1 MVALALHRQTSIKRQ
16 ESTEEIEETDR
27 RLEQSHA
34 QRQTAEL
41 ELKRV
46 QEESK
51 AIQDEMTCEKRKS
64 EQMDEE
70 IKERRKVIEE
80 NTETMETDKKEGK
93 QRRIFL
99 KKISAGSGILST
111 IGTVTAATATV
122 LFPPAGVIV
131 AGIFKMLAK
140 RLI

>member
-1 MVALALHRQTSIKRQ
+1 
-16 ESTEEIEETDR
+16 
-27 RLEQSHA
+27 
-34 QRQTAEL
+34 
-41 ELKRV
+41 
-46 QEESK
+46 
-51 AIQDEMTCEKRKS
+51 MTCEKRKS

-80 NTETMETDKKEGK
+80 NTETMETDRKEGK

-140 RLI
+140 SLI